1 MVTNI
6 QRAKGWA
13 TCIWRGAV
21 LRGRCCEHNDAS
33 GSGTGGKHL
42 EAGVSDSN
50 NVLRGPYGI
59 NLRFKTGCVIF
70 SAMTTVPSL

>member
-1 MVTNI
+1 MKKPLGGPTCVWYDYVKVVTDI

-13 TCIWRGAV
+13 TCLWRGKV

-50 NVLRGPYGI
+50 NVLRGP
-59 NLRFKTGCVIF
+59 
-70 SAMTTVPSL
+70 